1 VSGTVGRDGEVAAV
15 RRALRE
21 TADGAGGCLLFTG
34 PPGIGKSHL
43 LRTATEYAGSLQV
56 AVASREAFKLDLA
69 APLVT
74 LAGALRNCRPATTEF
89 DWLSERPVRE
99 DHYRTLERLRAGLEN
114 FAARRPLLICI
125 DDAHWMDELSA
136 LAVRELVPALASS
149 PVRWLFA
156 GRPVTPDT
164 PGHQTLAWLAHSGA
178 ETMPLSVLDDAAI
191 TQLCTGVA
199 GAEVD
204 NTVLA
209 LAAACGGNPLRI
221 EKLLTA
227 LRVTGQLLISGG
239 VASVVGSELPSSFI
253 DTVRDVLDSLP
264 PDAQWVVRAGSVFAR
279 PFSVEAVARLV
290 SRPPAELFPL
300 IERALGDFLAEE
312 SDGLTFAHD
321 LVRQAV
327 YSTLPRSVGEQLHRD
342 AAAVAQDEGRPALEV
357 AEHLLHSGR
366 AGAPE
371 AVALLRAAAKQV
383 AGTAPATA
391 ATLMMHALDSV
402 GAHSPERAVLIAE
415 AVGLLASAA
424 RLDEARELG
433 EEALRADLGGETDAL
448 VLLGLAEAFKHAG
461 QNRTAVRYADRG
473 LADTGISPAIRARLY
488 AIRAHALFYVDDFEQ
503 ADRSGAESDRL
514 GRASREY
521 GASVFGLT
529 ARSLVAHA
537 EGRLDDAL
545 AHAATATELA
555 DHSGGEALHR
565 HPRIWLGSAQATLDR
580 FDAAEQTFR
589 HGREESERFGTAW
602 AQPLFHYYYANLLTA
617 QGLLD
622 DAVAEADA
630 GVETAELT
638 AYQLAVPLLGTLIR
652 LAVLRGET
660 AQAQEHQARMRALIG
675 TGITAPP
682 EDVDWPEALLLHA
695 SGADGAALTMLSGL
709 YDVLPTRPGLIGH
722 DPAAAAGLTGIA
734 LAAGDPGRAALVV
747 DAAGQ
752 LARNNPKSHSA
763 AGAAAHADGLLRGD
777 LAQLLVAVDRFRAT
791 PRRLAL
797 AAALEDAAVVGHTSA
812 DPAPARAW
820 YDEALTIMTEC
831 GAAGSRQ
838 RLEERLGGWR
848 GTVVPVP
855 KTQPPPCLPQLS
867 AAERKV
873 ALLVAKGM
881 TNIEVAEHLYLSRH
895 TVDSHLR
902 KIFWKLKINRRVELA
917 SLVARE
923 CSGNPG
929 IT

>member
-1 VSGTVGRDGEVAAV
+1 MAAI

-43 LRTATEYAGSLQV
+43 LRAATEYAGSLHI
-56 AVASREAFKLDLA
+56 AVAARDAFKLDLA

-74 LAGALRNCRPATTEF
+74 VASALRNCRPATTEF
-89 DWLSERPVRE
+89 DWLSERPIHE

-114 FAARRPLLICI
+114 FAARQPLLISI

-136 LAVRELVPALASS
+136 LAIRELVPALASS

-156 GRPVTPDT
+156 GRTVTPDT
-164 PGHQTLAWLAHSGA
+164 PGQQTLTWLSHCGA
-178 ETMPLSVLDDAAI
+178 ETVQLDVLDDAAT
-191 TQLCTGVA
+191 TQFCTGVV

-204 NTVLA
+204 NTLLA
-209 LAAACGGNPLRI
+209 LAASCGGNPLRI

-227 LRVTGQLLISGG
+227 LRVTRQLLISGG

-253 DTVRDVLDSLP
+253 DTVKDVLASLP
-264 PDAQWVVRAGSVFAR
+264 LDTQWLVRASSVFAR
-279 PFSVEAVARLV
+279 PFSVDAVARLV

-300 IERALGDFLAEE
+300 IEQALADFLAEE
-312 SDGLTFAHD
+312 SDGLTFTHD

-327 YSTLPRSVGEQLHRD
+327 YSTLPKAVGEQLHRD
-342 AAAVAQDEGRPALEV
+342 AAGVAADEGRPALEV
-357 AEHLLHSGR
+357 AEHLLLSGR

-371 AVALLRAAAKQV
+371 AVTLLRGAAKQV

-391 ATLMMHALDSV
+391 ATLMMHALDSIA
-402 GAHSPERAVLIAE
+402 AHSPDRAALIAE

-424 RLDEARELG
+424 RLTEARELG
-433 EEALRADLGGETDAL
+433 EEALRAGLGGETEAML
-448 VLLGLAEAFKHAG
+448 LLGLAEAFKHAG
-461 QNRTAVRYADRG
+461 QNRNAVSYADRG
-473 LADTGISPAIRARLY
+473 LADPGISAAIRARLY
-488 AIRAHALFYVDDFEQ
+488 AIRAHALFYVDEFDA
-503 ADRSGAESDRL
+503 ADSSGAESDRL
-514 GRASREY
+514 GRASQEY

-545 AHAATATELA
+545 THAETATALA
-555 DHSGGEALHR
+555 DRHGAEALHR
-565 HPRIWLGSAQATLDR
+565 HPRIWLGSAQVTLDR
-580 FDAAEQTFR
+580 FDAAERTFR
-589 HGREESERFGTAW
+589 RGREESERLGTAW

-617 QGLLD
+617 RGRLD

-652 LAVLRGET
+652 LAVLRGEI
-660 AQAQEHQARMRALIG
+660 AQAQEHQTRMRVLIG

-695 SGADGAALTMLSGL
+695 SGASEAAMAMLTGL
-709 YDVLPTRPGLIGH
+709 YDVLPTRPAVLGH

-734 LAAGDPGRAALVV
+734 LAAEDPQRAALVV
-747 DAAGQ
+747 DAARL
-752 LARNNPKSHSA
+752 LAQRNPKSCSA
-763 AGAAAHADGLLRGD
+763 AGAAAHADGLLRRD
-777 LAQLLVAVDRFRAT
+777 LSQLLVAVARFRAA
-791 PRRLAL
+791 PRPLAL
-797 AAALEDAAVVGHTSA
+797 AAALEDAAVIGHGSA
-812 DPAPARAW
+812 AQVEVRGW

-831 GAAGSRQ
+831 GAMGSRR
-838 RLEERLGGWR
+838 RLEARLGGWR
-848 GTVVPVP
+848 GTVVPVSTP
-855 KTQPPPCLPQLS
+855 QPPPCLPQLS
-867 AAERKV
+867 VAERKI
-873 ALLVAKGM
+873 ALLVAKGL
-881 TNIEVAEHLYLSRH
+881 TNIEVAKHLYLSRH

-902 KIFWKLKINRRVELA
+902 KIFLKLKINRRVELA
-917 SLVARE
+917 ALVARE
-923 CSGNPG
+923 CGGNTG
-929 IT
+929 ST

>member
-1 VSGTVGRDGEVAAV
+1 MAAIH
-15 RRALRE
+15 RALRE
-21 TADGAGGCLLFTG
+21 TAEGAGGCLLVTG

-43 LRTATEYAGSLQV
+43 LRAAAECAGSLHV
-56 AVASREAFKLDLA
+56 AVAAREAFKLDLA

-74 LAGALRNCRPATTEF
+74 LASALRNCRPATKEF

-114 FAARRPLLICI
+114 FAARQPLLISI

-164 PGHQTLAWLAHSGA
+164 PGFQTLTWLSRSGA
-178 ETMPLSVLDDAAI
+178 ETLPLSVLDDGATAR
-191 TQLCTGVA
+191 LCAGVA

-221 EKLLTA
+221 AKLMTA
-227 LRVTGQLLISGG
+227 LRVTRQLLIIDR
-239 VASVVGSELPSSFI
+239 VASVIGSELPSSFI
-253 DTVRDVLDSLP
+253 DTVKDVLTSLP
-264 PDAQWVVRAGSVFAR
+264 LEAQWLVRASSVFAR
-279 PFSVEAVARLV
+279 PFSAEAAARLV
-290 SRPPAELFPL
+290 SRPPAELLPM
-300 IERALGDFLAEE
+300 IEQALGDFLAEE
-312 SDGLTFAHD
+312 NDGLTFAHD

-327 YSTLPRSVGEQLHRD
+327 HSTLPKAVGEQLHRD

-357 AEHLLHSGR
+357 AEHLLLSGR

-371 AVALLRAAAKQV
+371 AVTLLRTAAKQV

-402 GAHSPERAVLIAE
+402 GAHSPDRATLIAE

-424 RLDEARELG
+424 RLVEARELG
-433 EEALRADLGGETDAL
+433 EEALRADLGGETAAIL
-448 VLLGLAEAFKHAG
+448 LLGLAEAFKHAG

-473 LADTGISPAIRARLY
+473 LATPGISPAIGARLY
-488 AIRAHALFYVDDFEQ
+488 AIRAHALFYVDDFGE

-545 AHAATATELA
+545 AYAETATDLA
-555 DHSGGEALHR
+555 DRSGGESSHR
-565 HPRIWLGSAQATLDR
+565 HPRIWLGSAQVTLDL
-580 FDAAEQTFR
+580 FDAAERTFR
-589 HGREESERFGTAW
+589 HGREESERLGTAW

-617 QGLLD
+617 RGRLD

-630 GVETAELT
+630 GVETAERT

-660 AQAQEHQARMRALIG
+660 AQAQEHHARMRALIG

-695 SGADGAALTMLSGL
+695 SGASGAALAMLTGL
-709 YDVLPTRPGLIGH
+709 YDALPTRPALLGH

-734 LAAGDPGRAALVV
+734 LAAGEPFRAGLVV
-747 DAAGQ
+747 DAARQ
-752 LARNNPKSHSA
+752 LARRNPASRSA
-763 AGAAAHADGLLRGD
+763 AGAAAHADGLSRRD
-777 LAQLLVAVDRFRAT
+777 PAQLLVAVDHFRST
-791 PRRLAL
+791 SRPLAL
-797 AAALEDAAVVGHTSA
+797 AAALADAAVVGQRSA
-812 DPAPARAW
+812 KPADVRGW

-831 GAAGSRQ
+831 GAAGARR
-838 RLEERLGGWR
+838 RLEARLGGWR
-848 GTVVPVP
+848 GTAVPAP
-855 KTQPPPCLPQLS
+855 APQPPPCLPQLS

-873 ALLVAKGM
+873 ALLVARGM
-881 TNIEVAEHLYLSRH
+881 TNIEAAEHLHLSRH

-902 KIFWKLKINRRVELA
+902 KIFWKLDINRRVELA

-923 CSGNPG
+923 CGGNTG
-929 IT
+929 ST